1 MSTPPMLRPRTVRH
15 TDARQPDPLV
25 AIAVFGLSLVAAAL
39 FVAAILAVYT
49 YSTPDVELPLVVA
62 IALAFVA
69 LAFAF
74 IVGHA
79 VRRLR
84 LGRYR

>member
-1 MSTPPMLRPRTVRH
+1 MPTPPMLRPRTPQPSV
-15 TDARQPDPLV
+15 ARQPDPLAAV
-25 AIAVFGLSLVAAAL
+25 AVFGLSLIAAAL

-69 LAFAF
+69 VTLAFT
-74 IVGHA
+74 VGHA
-79 VRRLR
+79 VRRVR
-84 LGRYR
+84 LGRYH